1 MEKVNKR
8 PELLQPSKSKNIIHN
23 LMFRDFG
30 FHISHKTGTRELE
43 LIAERHLILKDH
55 KELQCDLPGIPRS
68 TFMMAFSPDG
78 TKMAS
83 IHGNHNVYISEIAT
97 GKNIEILSG
106 HPRTPW
112 CIAFHPSSSQILASG
127 CLGGQVR
134 VWNLNGGN
142 KVWNSKN
149 MSCISSLAF
158 HPTAEILVIALC
170 NEIHFWDWNQ
180 SKPFAVVTTKTERE
194 SVRYVAFDSL
204 GEKLI
209 TGIKNIQYQENSQEQ
224 GSNVGRSASVS
235 RSRIRHS
242 LRAFLGS
249 GQSNYHRNSSNHK
262 SESSRTN
269 ATEPVQTNPST
280 NNLLNT
286 VTVENHNKDFVQ
298 ISNSKS
304 NCENV
309 DKTNSNSNA
318 ETNNTVLKYNIN
330 NETIN
335 NKLLDNKK
343 SDESY
348 LHNTEMSIVNSS
360 SLEQLERKS
369 EEENVRPQLL
379 PLQSSESKEI
389 LKVHQQIELLHRYI
403 DIALW
408 TRESFRQIRPLNAFI
423 STDKKINDEK
433 AIELN
438 VNDSDTSLK
447 SISNIPSNSQNE
459 TVRNYEQLLGT
470 YKKED
475 SNIDQKI
482 DTQCQPSTSKGFTGF
497 KNNCNGNCT
506 KSVVTNGSETKENVK
521 CVPHLQ
527 TNNSL
532 QSCDSLCDI
541 LVKKVQQ
548 FTGSRNAHSTLSDN
562 NKTDTNLTFST
573 STVGRVEPCLPNISN
588 FIDNISDSNSET
600 SESRMGI
607 LHSRWFGCNNTS
619 KFGIRGI
626 HGNNELNMIQKGT
639 ISNHA
644 SYRVQAWDFS
654 TGEMPDITNS
664 EKNIVVPE
672 CHIFND
678 GSIDISSDGKL
689 LATNF
694 NTMLGI
700 YSLEWETLGKRMY
713 STKRCKPSLS
723 VSISPTQQHLLVG
736 LPGSI
741 QIYRLVNE
749 EFQNDW
755 KTYSIL
761 WHPRD
766 LIMTDLHIKHL
777 RKNGTMVIDREL
789 LHNDH
794 EMRVYKAINCT
805 RWAPQPGQGL
815 VYATSTGQLNILY

>member
-224 GSNVGRSASVS
+224 GSNVGR
-235 RSRIRHS
+235 
-242 LRAFLGS
+242 
-249 GQSNYHRNSSNHK
+249 
-262 SESSRTN
+262 
-269 ATEPVQTNPST
+269 
-280 NNLLNT
+280 
-286 VTVENHNKDFVQ
+286 
-298 ISNSKS
+298 
-304 NCENV
+304 
-309 DKTNSNSNA
+309 
-318 ETNNTVLKYNIN
+318 
-330 NETIN
+330 
-335 NKLLDNKK
+335 
-343 SDESY
+343 
-348 LHNTEMSIVNSS
+348 
-360 SLEQLERKS
+360 
-369 EEENVRPQLL
+369 
-379 PLQSSESKEI
+379 
-389 LKVHQQIELLHRYI
+389 
-403 DIALW
+403 

-694 NTMLGI
+694 NTMLDFLGI